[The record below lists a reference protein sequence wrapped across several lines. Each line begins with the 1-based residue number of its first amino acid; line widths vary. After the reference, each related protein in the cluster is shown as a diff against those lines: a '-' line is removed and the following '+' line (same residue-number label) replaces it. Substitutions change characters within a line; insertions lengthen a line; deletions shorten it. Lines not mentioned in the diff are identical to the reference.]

1 MNGSVTY
8 DVDGQVA
15 IVRIKRP
22 EKKNA
27 INRAVAI
34 ELHAAW
40 QRFNASDERVAILAG
55 EGDEAFTSG
64 ADLSDLPELWRCVPG
79 VGVIVDKPIIAATS
93 GYCIGGG
100 MILVQACDL
109 CVAAESTQFIYP
121 EARLGFSGGM
131 IAGMAARVP
140 HKIAME
146 VMLLGNPMSAAR
158 AYEIGYVNR
167 VVADG
172 THIQA
177 ALEMARELAKN
188 APLVLAML
196 KRFVCEQVLPRG
208 PSELMGAALREVD
221 RINTSDDFREG
232 IASFREKRKA
242 RFSGR

>member
-1 MNGSVTY
+1 MNGSVAY
-8 DVDGQVA
+8 DAEGQVA
-15 IVRIKRP
+15 IITIKRP

-27 INRAVAI
+27 INKAVAI
-34 ELHAAW
+34 ELQTAW
-40 QRFNASDERVAILAG
+40 RRFNESEERVAILAG

-64 ADLSDLPELWRCVPG
+64 ADLTDLPELWRCIPG

-121 EARLGFSGGM
+121 EAGLGFSGGM

-140 HKIAME
+140 HKVAME
-146 VMLLGNPMSAAR
+146 AMLLGNPMSAAR

-177 ALEMARELAKN
+177 ALEMASELAES

-208 PSELMGAALREVD
+208 PSELMGVALRQLD
-221 RINTSDDFREG
+221 IINTSDDLQEG

>member
-34 ELHAAW
+34 GLHAAW